1 MLEFSRAR
9 LGFLL
14 LFFGR
19 LVTKCVLMW
28 IYLRD
33 SPGCVSVNYAKP
45 ESVSTAL
52 SASVASRIQA
62 LKDVTSKGCS
72 LRKRYLTWQ
81 RGRCRGII
89 DWFHVSTRSFK
100 EGGGRVG
107 ERLVDAGFEDGGR
120 CCQPRTAGS
129 LQVPEKAPKR
139 SLPWSL
145 QKGLQACWHLDFSPQ
160 ISSQASVFQN

>member
-1 MLEFSRAR
+1 
-9 LGFLL
+9 
-14 LFFGR
+14 
-19 LVTKCVLMW
+19 MW
-28 IYLRD
+28 TLRD
-33 SPGCVSVNYAKP
+33 SPGCVSVKYAKP

-107 ERLVDAGFEDGGR
+107 ERLVDALRLALKMEEDAAS
-120 CCQPRTAGS
+120 Q
-129 LQVPEKAPKR
+129 
-139 SLPWSL
+139 
-145 QKGLQACWHLDFSPQ
+145 GLQAASRSQKRHQNGVSPGASRKDCRPAGIWILAPKSHLRLP
-160 ISSQASVFQN
+160 SSRTEIIGVALSH